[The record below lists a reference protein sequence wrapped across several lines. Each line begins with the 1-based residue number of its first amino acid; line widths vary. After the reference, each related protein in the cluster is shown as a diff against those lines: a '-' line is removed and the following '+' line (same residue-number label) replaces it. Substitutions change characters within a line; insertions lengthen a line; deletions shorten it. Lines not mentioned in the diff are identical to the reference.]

1 MNVKVLAIHLGALR
15 LGVLFQYALNG
26 DTVINRFVADE
37 DLAARAGPDA
47 PTLSLSMRAP
57 TPEAQA
63 ALWRDIRSVSF
74 NGRHS
79 ASSGWMLPAFFQN
92 LLPEGV
98 FRHHVAELRD
108 CAPNDH
114 FEMLAACGKDLPGNI
129 HAWPV
134 ELSRE
139 ELARYVTQGQDALE
153 MSVTAEPL
161 DEGVSLSGV
170 QPKLGVIREGERY
183 VGRTKDHDTH
193 IIAKLP
199 VVGQPLL
206 PEVEDLSLRLA
217 RAAGVDTC
225 EAALEPLERLA
236 LQHGYELGDTTARTN
251 FLAVTRFDRSPAGRI
266 HVEDFAQI
274 LGRAPEDKYGRGP
287 DGLRISY
294 LDVAAVLMTEPTMG
308 EPAVHELLRR
318 IVVNEMIGNA
328 DMHLKN
334 IGVRYLDGVT
344 PTLSPAYDLVAYAV
358 FHRLRGHALEI
369 LPPKFLP
376 RRLAAQDGDGPAP
389 RQAMSP
395 ALLRAFCDRL
405 RIPVKPA
412 EAAVTR
418 CVKAAFA
425 AWPAMIES
433 SSLLPQQ
440 KQRLMTHFQ
449 SHDLVASLAR
459 RAGRAAA
466 RAAASPTLTRPAAAR
481 TPSTP
486 G

>member
-15 LGVLFQYALNG
+15 LGVLFQYTLND

-37 DLAARAGPDA
+37 DLMARAGPTP
-47 PTLSLSMRAP
+47 PTLSLSMRAA
-57 TPEAQA
+57 TPQTQA
-63 ALWRDIRSVSF
+63 ELWRNIRSVSF
-74 NGRHS
+74 NGGRSSS
-79 ASSGWMLPAFFQN
+79 AGWLLPSFFQN

-114 FEMLAACGKDLPGNI
+114 FEMLAACGKDLPGNVQALPI
-129 HAWPV
+129 
-134 ELSRE
+134 ELTRE

-153 MSVTAEPL
+153 MSVTADPL
-161 DEGVSLSGV
+161 EEGVSLSGV
-170 QPKLGVIREGERY
+170 QPKLGVIRDGERY

-206 PEVEDLSLRLA
+206 PEVEALSLRLA
-217 RAAGVDTC
+217 RTAGVDTC
-225 EAALEPLERLA
+225 EAALEPLERLG
-236 LQHGYELGDTTARTN
+236 LQHGYDLGDATARTN
-251 FLAVTRFDRSPAGRI
+251 FLAVTRFDRSPTGRI

-294 LDVAAVLMTEPTMG
+294 LDIAAVLMTEPSMG

-318 IVVNEMIGNA
+318 LVVNEMIGNA

-358 FHRLRGHALEI
+358 FHRIRGHALHL
-369 LPPKFLP
+369 LPPSFLP
-376 RRLAAQDGDGPAP
+376 RRAATSDAP
-389 RQAMSP
+389 DAPLLRQSMSP
-395 ALLRAFCDRL
+395 ALLQVFCDRL

-412 EAAVTR
+412 EAAITR

-425 AWPAMIES
+425 AWPAMIAAS
-433 SSLLPQQ
+433 TLTDPQKARLLA
-440 KQRLMTHFQ
+440 HFMA
-449 SHDLVASLAR
+449 HPLVMSLAR
-459 RAGRAAA
+459 RAERAAA
-466 RAAASPTLTRPAAAR
+466 RDGTLTRPAAAR
-481 TPSTP
+481 TPSSP